1 MKFGMVVVLYNPAQ
15 NILQKIANYSSL
27 CDEIIVVDNTPSI
40 KQDISDFFSK
50 SNFTYLINNNIG
62 GIARAFN
69 LGLDLLLEKG
79 CDFMFTFDQDSQIP
93 DNFFI
98 SMESFI
104 QKNKADIVCPDFI
117 DVNSN
122 TRATFF
128 KLTKWRYKKIL
139 PSNDSEIIEA
149 SAAISSGMGFS
160 KQTWLDLR
168 YFNEGMVI
176 DHVDTEI
183 CLKAISKGYNIK
195 VNLDICLLHA
205 IGERNIKRLLGVTFK
220 PNNHNYI
227 RRYYIVRNGTYLG
240 FVYFFKYPSYFYLN
254 FLRVTHEFVCVIFYE
269 SDKLRKV
276 KYMLKGLWDS
286 IFRNIKQIS

>member
-40 KQDISDFFSK
+40 KQDISNFFSK

-79 CDFMFTFDQDSQIP
+79 CDFLFTFDQDSQIP
-93 DNFFI
+93 DNFFVL
-98 SMESFI
+98 MKSFI
-104 QKNKADIVCPDFI
+104 QKNNADIVCPDYI
-117 DVNSN
+117 DVNLN
-122 TRATFF
+122 IKTTFVE
-128 KLTKWRYKKIL
+128 LSKWSYKKIQR
-139 PSNDSEIIEA
+139 PNDSGLINA
-149 SAAISSGMGFS
+149 SFAISSGMGFS
-160 KQTWLDLR
+160 KQAWLELR
-168 YFNEGMVI
+168 YFNENMVI
-176 DHVDTEI
+176 DHVDTDI

-195 VNLDICLLHA
+195 VNLDICLPHA
-205 IGERNIKRLLGVTFK
+205 VGERSIKRLLVVTFK

-227 RRYYIVRNGTYLG
+227 RKYYIVRNGTYLG

-254 FLRVTHEFVCVIFYE
+254 FLRVVHESVCVIFYE
-269 SDKLRKV
+269 EDKLRKI
-276 KYMLKGLWDS
+276 KYILKGIWDA
-286 IFRNIKQIS
+286 IFRRIKQI